1 MVTDHGENHDACNK
15 DTGEKQKSLQK
26 WSRGLL
32 HYVRRVATLIDGIP
46 LFVYVCGD
54 FSIYVVLWGKL
65 RIIFHYRN

>member
-1 MVTDHGENHDACNK
+1 MVTDDGENHDACNK

-32 HYVRRVATLIDGIP
+32 HYVRSGGHIDRWNP